1 MNSQLTALD
10 HVCSLNSASVTFQ
23 QQPASSE
30 SLGLDSATLL
40 FRTIHTIFWDTTVGL
55 IVIRLA
61 ALVNRPNRGFHP
73 PDLAFLGR

>member
-10 HVCSLNSASVTFQ
+10 HVCALNSASVTFQ

-40 FRTIHTIFWDTTVGL
+40 FRTIHTILWGTAVDL
-55 IVIRLA
+55 IAIRLA
-61 ALVNRPNRGFHP
+61 ALMNSPNLGFHP
-73 PDLAFLGR
+73 PDLVF